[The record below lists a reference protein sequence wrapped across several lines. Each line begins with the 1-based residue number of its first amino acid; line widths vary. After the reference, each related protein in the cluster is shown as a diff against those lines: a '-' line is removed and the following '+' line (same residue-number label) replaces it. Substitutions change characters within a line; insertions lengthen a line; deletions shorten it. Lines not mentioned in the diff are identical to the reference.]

1 MKLKGGV
8 GNEGVGGEEG
18 WSTFVRPYL
27 RPDDRCRGPSLDKLS
42 FVLGLLPRCHSVYYS
57 LRLCPS
63 VSIPSSSLLVSPRLS
78 APLRVSVSL
87 SRARASARSGLVS
100 SGLQT
105 LVQPAVAEPRIA
117 QTPGARPRRTV
128 RNRAARY
135 HQLS

>member
-8 GNEGVGGEEG
+8 GGEREGGGEG

-63 VSIPSSSLLVSPRLS
+63 VSIPSSSL
-78 APLRVSVSL
+78 RVSVSL

-128 RNRAARY
+128 RNRSARY

>member
-8 GNEGVGGEEG
+8 GGEGKGGGEG

-57 LRLCPS
+57 LRFCPS
-63 VSIPSSSLLVSPRLS
+63 VSIPSSS
-78 APLRVSVSL
+78 LRVSVSL

-128 RNRAARY
+128 RNRGARY